1 MSNNILTV
9 IRQAASAT
17 MDATTPVKTP
27 VGEIVALNSMAQF
40 QKIDNI
46 DAQIGIWECEP
57 GKLRRYMPQRE
68 FSYIL
73 SGWCIF
79 TPENGEPV
87 ELRAGDSVTFPANCQ
102 GVWEIKEKLRKVFCL
117 F

>member
-1 MSNNILTV
+1 MSQILTV
-9 IRQAASAT
+9 IRQPKTAI
-17 MDATTPVKTP
+17 MDAATPVKFP
-27 VGEIVALNSMAQF
+27 VGEPVANNSMTQF
-40 QKIDNI
+40 QRVDNI

-68 FSYIL
+68 FSHIL

-79 TPENGEPV
+79 TPDEGEPV
-87 ELRAGDSVTFPANCQ
+87 ELRAGDCVTFPANCQ
-102 GVWEIKEKLRKVFCL
+102 GTWEIKETLRKAFCL